1 MHAAV
6 IASLPAFAAQR
17 ARWDDLYQADP
28 QAQVFLSAAWLSAY
42 LPDLRHAWQILV
54 LSEGEALLAALPL
67 LVRPVPHRRLPLAR
81 ELAFAADPLADY
93 QGLLCR
99 PGREAEAVAAFA
111 AAIEGLGWDRAVFAD
126 VRDPRF
132 AALVERLSRHAAVRE
147 DPPATCLAFALPPD
161 YECFLAGLS
170 KPTRRAT
177 GRLLKW
183 QAEDPAVRTTA
194 VGPGPAGDGGA
205 ILNAGAHAD
214 AVVGLNA
221 DRFGSTALRRERLRA
236 LLRRACESG
245 CAHLR
250 VVWDGDRPVAGGA
263 AFVDPVRGS
272 FGLYLIGHD
281 RAYDRHSPGKGIIG
295 LMVRDAI
302 AGGYR
307 EFDFLRGG
315 EAFKGS
321 YADRAV
327 PNRHWR
333 LRRPSPRNALADAAA
348 PLYGAA
354 KAAALAALRRRAG

>member
-1 MHAAV
+1 MHASV
-6 IASLPAFAAQR
+6 IASLPAFAAER
-17 ARWDDLYQADP
+17 ERWDDLYQADL
-28 QAQVFLSAAWLSAY
+28 QAQVFLSRAWLSAY
-42 LPDLRHAWQILV
+42 LPDVRHPWRILV
-54 LSEGEALLAALPL
+54 LREGEALVAALPL
-67 LVRPVPHRRLPLAR
+67 LLRPVPHRRLPLAR
-81 ELAFAADPLADY
+81 ELAFASDPLADY

-111 AAIEGLGWDRAVFAD
+111 AAIEALPWDRAVFAD

-132 AALVERLSRHAAVRE
+132 AALVARLGRHAAVRE

-161 YECFLAGLS
+161 YATFLAGLS
-170 KPTRRAT
+170 KSTRRAT
-177 GRLLKW
+177 QRLHKL
-183 QAEDPAVRTTA
+183 QADRPALRTTA
-194 VGPGPAGDGGA
+194 LGPGEAEDAGP
-205 ILNAGAHAD
+205 HVD

-221 DRFGSTALRRERLRA
+221 DRFGSTSLRRERLRA
-236 LLRRACESG
+236 LLRNACGSG

-250 VVWDGDRPVAGGA
+250 VVWDGSRPVAGGA
-263 AFVDPVRGS
+263 AFVDPLRGT

-281 RAYDRHSPGKGIIG
+281 RRYDRYSPGKGIIG

-333 LRRPSPRNALADAAA
+333 LRRRSVRNVLADAAA

-354 KAAALAALRRRAG
+354 KAAAVAALRRRSA